1 MSKQTNLYDYES
13 EVKRLSSIM
22 DTEVSFDF
30 QCDETLGFPT
40 CLCWNR
46 EEGKAWISPNER
58 MAEECEDKE
67 KVAEVRKACENFGIR
82 NCESV
87 KDFNAILR
95 SLGEDAAE
103 AQIYED
109 EDMTIC

>member
-58 MAEECEDKE
+58 MVEKNEE
-67 KVAEVRKACENFGIR
+67 KVKIAEVRKACENFGIR

-95 SLGEDAAE
+95 SLGEDATE